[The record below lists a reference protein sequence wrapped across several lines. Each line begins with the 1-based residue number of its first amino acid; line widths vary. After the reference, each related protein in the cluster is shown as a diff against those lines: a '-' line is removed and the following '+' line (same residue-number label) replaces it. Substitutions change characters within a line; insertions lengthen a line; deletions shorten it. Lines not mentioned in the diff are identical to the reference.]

1 MRGRIPQGPEAV
13 EHYVGSDKAKQRLRV
28 ILETLAGK
36 LRVSEA
42 CTLLGICEQRFRQ
55 LRAEVLQA
63 ALASLEDQ
71 PAGRP
76 HRPEEPQETAALR
89 RQVAALA
96 RALEVA
102 EVREEIALAL
112 PQVNRTPA
120 PPAQPAA
127 QEKKRSRR
135 P

>member
-13 EHYVGSDKAKQRLRV
+13 EHYPGSEKAKQRLRV
-28 ILETLAGK
+28 ILESLAGT

-55 LRAEVLQA
+55 LRAAVLQA
-63 ALASLEDQ
+63 ALARLEDQ

-76 HRPEEPQETAALR
+76 RQPEEPAATAALR
-89 RQVAALA
+89 QRLAALE
-96 RALEVA
+96 RELQVA

-112 PQVNRTPA
+112 RGTGVASARPA
-120 PPAQPAA
+120 ELAA
-127 QEKKRSRR
+127 G
-135 P
+135 